1 MAKQQSTNKNKAEE
15 IVDVKVNKHNDLK
28 VGFAFVLEDCDGPK
42 IQLSDTLTFKKA
54 LEPGMI
60 NSITTRI
67 NNTLANLGQD
77 YFMVLLREY
86 INKKQEELFRQ
97 EALMSS
103 LPLIPTQDDDT
114 KVIAATGVNEVIG
127 DFEETKN
134 LNQLPNPDILDV
146 E

>member
-1 MAKQQSTNKNKAEE
+1 
-15 IVDVKVNKHNDLK
+15 
-28 VGFAFVLEDCDGPK
+28 
-42 IQLSDTLTFKKA
+42 
-54 LEPGMI
+54 MI

-114 KVIAATGVNEVIG
+114 KVIAATGVTEVIG